1 MVLGHPHEELNPLPN
16 DIRSGYPCTDFQNV
30 LQKRYEVILT
40 HLQFECILHISQQ
53 LDI

>member
-30 LQKRYEVILT
+30 LQ
-40 HLQFECILHISQQ
+40 FECILHISQQ